1 LFRPS
6 NEKADM
12 VIRIISQCD
21 ENAPPIAPAWPPPMR
36 SAQQRTGAPLC
47 SEGAILGKRTGD
59 APRIHPRIG

>member
-21 ENAPPIAPAWPPPMR
+21 ENAPPIAPA
-36 SAQQRTGAPLC
+36 
-47 SEGAILGKRTGD
+47 
-59 APRIHPRIG
+59 